1 MSRNAR
7 ILSAIAAA
15 ALLVAIGLAAY
26 ANLTGGSGADSPE
39 LPAAARRGPA
49 VAAGKLAA
57 DFTLKD
63 LNGRTVSLSALRGKV
78 VFLNIWATWCGPC
91 RDEMPSIESLYEKFN
106 ADRDFV
112 VLAVSQDTDGKL
124 VAPFVKKNN
133 LKFTIV
139 LDPRN
144 VVGDTYDVSGIPE
157 TFIIDRDGRIVAH
170 HLGPYDWA
178 NPEIRDALQ
187 ELINSKSG

>member
-91 RDEMPSIESLYEKFN
+91 RDEMPLLDHARSQYPGLEVVGVAVDDAGAVQRYLKDSPVRYPILVADDAPPSPALLYGDTRDVLPYSVLIGPDGTLLAQRAGSFTAESLGAWLK
-106 ADRDFV
+106 
-112 VLAVSQDTDGKL
+112 
-124 VAPFVKKNN
+124 AP
-133 LKFTIV
+133 
-139 LDPRN
+139 
-144 VVGDTYDVSGIPE
+144 
-157 TFIIDRDGRIVAH
+157 
-170 HLGPYDWA
+170 
-178 NPEIRDALQ
+178 Q
-187 ELINSKSG
+187 